1 MDSTPG
7 TPRATGTPRP
17 LELIPSL
24 VILGAARAIEFY
36 ARALDAKVINC
47 FADPKL
53 GGHIVHAELAIG
65 EARFYL
71 SEEARDWHNHAP
83 PSLGGSPVILHLEV
97 LDADAVAARMEA
109 AGATVVYP
117 VRDQFYGERSGRLRD
132 PFGHVWLLSQ
142 RLKEMSAAEIQA
154 GIDAYEG

>member
-1 MDSTPG
+1 MTSTTPG
-7 TPRATGTPRP
+7 ASTA
-17 LELIPSL
+17 LKLIPSL
-24 VILGAARAIEFY
+24 VIAGAARAIEFY
-36 ARALDAKVINC
+36 KQALDATVIAC
-47 FADPKL
+47 FADPKM

-65 EARFYL
+65 DARFYL

-83 PSLGGSPVILHLEV
+83 PSLGGSPVILHLAV

-132 PFGHVWLLSQ
+132 PFGHIWLLSQ
-142 RLKEMSAAEIQA
+142 QTKEMTAAEIQA
-154 GIDAYEG
+154 GVDAYEG